1 MLARFFALPLALA
14 PLLAACTQ
22 DPCTTLKDT
31 CTQCSNVSIAS
42 QCASVVLAGDGL
54 ECELMQQSYTE
65 TCALEGAG
73 FSADGTD
80 AGDGTDGTDGTSAD
94 GTDGTG
100 GTGGTAGDTSSGI
113 EN

>member
-1 MLARFFALPLALA
+1 MPARFIALSLALA

-31 CTQCSNVSIAS
+31 CSQCSNVSIAS
-42 QCASVVLAGDGL
+42 QCAGIVSAGDGAQ
-54 ECELMQQSYTE
+54 CEVMQQSYTE
-65 TCALEGAG
+65 TCALVGAG

-80 AGDGTDGTDGTSAD
+80 ASDGTDGTDGTSAD
-94 GTDGTG
+94 GTDGTD
-100 GTGGTAGDTSSGI
+100 GTGGTAGDTSGAI